1 MKVYSGVVFR
11 FLIFLSLLFCYGLTV
26 NAADTPKLLKATPL
40 SQTAIQL
47 HFEGQLQAETAED
60 LANYQ
65 IAPDIQIEYALVD
78 ERLNRVLLLTS
89 PLEID
94 KDYRLTLPNIQTGI
108 VLTLPSINE
117 ITFGAGDSVTFAGG
131 LQDTTLHVNKD
142 RKTRNNNA
150 GAEPTLLCDPTG
162 SVFFVAFDLFDAFE
176 DMGIREPAQ
185 VLEATITLHVQ
196 QCETDAAQT
205 VLFRR
210 VLLPWKEG
218 RGTSTRA
225 EDNELTYNSALHRNL
240 PWNKRPAQAML
251 AGIDG
256 DTESDYNGSEDVA
269 HRIDGTSEI
278 QGASK
283 HYTIK
288 SELLTDAVRFWVA
301 NPDYNYGY
309 LFALQDG
316 DVPIIFASKEATNEN
331 LRPTLTI
338 RYRTQP
344 QVKSE
349 TQN

>member
-1 MKVYSGVVFR
+1 MKIVNR
-11 FLIFLSLLFCYGLTV
+11 FLIFLLLIFCPILVV
-26 NAADTPKLLKATPL
+26 NSADTPELLRAIPL

-47 HFEGQLQAETAED
+47 RFDGQLQAEVAED
-60 LANYQ
+60 LDNYR
-65 IAPDIQIEYALVD
+65 IAPDVQLEYALLD
-78 ERLNRVLLLTS
+78 QRLNRVLLLTS

-108 VLTLPSINE
+108 VVTLPPINE
-117 ITFGAGDSVTFAGG
+117 ITFGAGDSVTFSNG

-150 GAEPTLLCDPTG
+150 GAEPTLLCDSTG

-176 DMGIREPAQ
+176 DMGIREPTQ
-185 VLEATITLHVQ
+185 VLDATISLHVQ
-196 QCETDAAQT
+196 QSEADATQI

-240 PWNKRPAQAML
+240 PWNKSPAQAML

-256 DTESDYNGSEDVA
+256 DNESDYNGSEDVA
-269 HRIDGTSEI
+269 HRVDGTCEI
-278 QGASK
+278 QEVGK
-283 HYTIK
+283 RYPFK
-288 SELLTDAVRFWVA
+288 SELLTEAVRFWVA

-309 LFALQDG
+309 LFALRDG
-316 DVPIIFASKEATNEN
+316 AAPVVFSSKEESDEN
-331 LRPTLTI
+331 LRPMLTI
-338 RYRTQP
+338 RYQTTSN
-344 QVKSE
+344 SE
-349 TQN
+349 

>member
-1 MKVYSGVVFR
+1 MIYFR
-11 FLIFLSLLFCYGLTV
+11 VINGLAIFLSLLFCYILPT
-26 NAADTPKLLKATPL
+26 NAADTPKLLKAIPL

-47 HFEGQLQAETAED
+47 QFDGQLQAETAED
-60 LANYQ
+60 LATYQ
-65 IAPDIQIEYALVD
+65 ITPDVQLEYALLD
-78 ERLNRVLLLTS
+78 QRLNRVLLLTS
-89 PLEID
+89 PLEIE
-94 KDYRLTLPNIQTGI
+94 KTYHLTLPNIQTGI
-108 VLTLPSINE
+108 VVTLPPVNE
-117 ITFGAGDSVTFAGG
+117 ITFGAGDSVTFSGG
-131 LQDTTLHVNKD
+131 LQDTTLHINKD

-176 DMGIREPAQ
+176 DMGIREPTQ

-196 QCETDAAQT
+196 QSETDAAQT

-218 RGTSTRA
+218 RGTSDRA

-256 DTESDYNGSEDVA
+256 DNESDYNGSEDVA

-278 QGASK
+278 QGAGK

-288 SELLTDAVRFWVA
+288 SELLTEAVRFWVA

-309 LFALQDG
+309 LFALQDSN
-316 DVPIIFASKEATNEN
+316 VPIIFTSKEATDEN

-338 RYRTQP
+338 RYQTQ
-344 QVKSE
+344 SGEE
-349 TQN
+349 TTTPR

>member
-1 MKVYSGVVFR
+1 MIYSGVIYR
-11 FLIFLSLLFCYGLTV
+11 FPIFLSLLFCYILPT
-26 NAADTPKLLKATPL
+26 NAADTPKLLKAIPL

-47 HFEGQLQAETAED
+47 QFDGQLQAETAED
-60 LANYQ
+60 LATYQ
-65 IAPDIQIEYALVD
+65 ITPDVQVEYALLD
-78 ERLNRVLLLTS
+78 QRLNRVLLLTS
-89 PLEID
+89 PLEIE
-94 KDYRLTLPNIQTGI
+94 KTYHLTLPNIQTGI
-108 VLTLPSINE
+108 VVTLPPVNE
-117 ITFGAGDSVTFAGG
+117 ITFSAGDSVTFSGG

-142 RKTRNNNA
+142 QKTRNNNA

-176 DMGIREPAQ
+176 DMGIREPTQ

-196 QCETDAAQT
+196 QSETDAAQT

-218 RGTSTRA
+218 RGTSDRA

-256 DTESDYNGSEDVA
+256 DNESDYNGSEDVA

-278 QGASK
+278 QGAGK

-288 SELLTDAVRFWVA
+288 SELLTEAVRFWVA

-309 LFALQDG
+309 LFALQDSN
-316 DVPIIFASKEATNEN
+316 VPIIFTSKEATDEN

-338 RYRTQP
+338 RYQTQ
-344 QVKSE
+344 SGEE
-349 TQN
+349 TTTPR

>member
-1 MKVYSGVVFR
+1 MRKSYLSIIAIVF
-11 FLIFLSLLFCYGLTV
+11 FIVCSSAIHC
-26 NAADTPKLLKATPL
+26 AIAETPKLLKATPL

-47 HFEGQLQAETAED
+47 QFDGQLQAETAENLD
-60 LANYQ
+60 NYR
-65 IAPDIQIEYALVD
+65 IAPDVQLEYALLD
-78 ERLNRVLLLTS
+78 QRLNRVLLLTS

-108 VLTLPSINE
+108 VVTLPPVNE
-117 ITFGAGDSVTFAGG
+117 ITFGAGDSVTFSGG
-131 LQDTTLHVNKD
+131 SQDTTLYVNKD

-150 GAEPTLLCDPTG
+150 GAEPTLLCDPMG

-185 VLEATITLHVQ
+185 VLEATISLHVQ
-196 QCETDAAQT
+196 QCDTDTAQT
-205 VLFRR
+205 VLYRR

-240 PWNKRPAQAML
+240 PWNKSPAQAML

-256 DTESDYNGSEDVA
+256 DSESDYNGSEDVA

-278 QGASK
+278 QGAAK
-283 HYTIK
+283 RYTFK
-288 SELLTDAVRFWVA
+288 SELLTEAVRFWVA

-316 DVPIIFASKEATNEN
+316 SVPIVFASKEATDETH
-331 LRPTLTI
+331 RPVLTI
-338 RYRTQP
+338 RYQT
-344 QVKSE
+344 QVKGESALPR
-349 TQN
+349 

>member
-1 MKVYSGVVFR
+1 M
-11 FLIFLSLLFCYGLTV
+11 LTLLFCCILTT
-26 NAADTPKLLKATPL
+26 NAADFPELLKAIPL

-47 HFEGQLQAETAED
+47 QFDGQLQAEVAED
-60 LANYQ
+60 IDNYR
-65 IAPDIQIEYALVD
+65 IAPDVQLEYALLD
-78 ERLNRVLLLTS
+78 QRLDRVLLITS

-108 VLTLPSINE
+108 VVTLPPTNE
-117 ITFGAGDSVTFAGG
+117 ITFGAGDAVTFSGG
-131 LQDTTLHVNKD
+131 LQDTTLYVNKD

-150 GAEPTLLCDPTG
+150 GAEPTLLCNPTG
-162 SVFFVAFDLFDAFE
+162 SVFFAVFDMYDAFE
-176 DMGIREPAQ
+176 DMGIREPTQ
-185 VLEATITLHVQ
+185 VLEATISLHVQ
-196 QCETDAAQT
+196 QCDTDAPQT

-240 PWNKRPAQAML
+240 PWNRPPAQAML
-251 AGIDG
+251 SGIDG

-269 HRIDGTSEI
+269 HRIDGTVEI
-278 QGASK
+278 QGAGK
-283 HYTIK
+283 RYTIK

-316 DVPIIFASKEATNEN
+316 SVPILFSSKEATAEN
-331 LRPTLTI
+331 LRPVLTI
-338 RYRTQP
+338 RYQTQ
-344 QVKSE
+344 SGEE
-349 TQN
+349 TTPPR

>member
-1 MKVYSGVVFR
+1 MTIYSGVIYR
-11 FLIFLSLLFCYGLTV
+11 FPILLSLLFCYILPT
-26 NAADTPKLLKATPL
+26 NAADTPKLLKAIPL

-47 HFEGQLQAETAED
+47 QFDGQLQAETAED
-60 LANYQ
+60 LATYQ
-65 IAPDIQIEYALVD
+65 ITPDVQLEYALLD
-78 ERLNRVLLLTS
+78 QRLNRVLLLTS
-89 PLEID
+89 PLEI
-94 KDYRLTLPNIQTGI
+94 KKTYHLTLPNIQTGI
-108 VLTLPSINE
+108 VVTLPPVNE
-117 ITFGAGDSVTFAGG
+117 ITFGAGDSVTFSGG
-131 LQDTTLHVNKD
+131 LQDTTLHINKD

-176 DMGIREPAQ
+176 DMGIREPTQ

-196 QCETDAAQT
+196 QSEPDTAQT

-256 DTESDYNGSEDVA
+256 DNESDYNGSEDVA

-278 QGASK
+278 QGAGK

-316 DVPIIFASKEATNEN
+316 NVPIVFASKESTDES
-331 LRPTLTI
+331 LRPILTI
-338 RYRTQP
+338 RYQTQ
-344 QVKSE
+344 SGEE
-349 TQN
+349 TTAPR